1 MTSCK
6 MYLSLYLC
14 IFDRICL
21 FPFCLC
27 LGCRVS
33 LERLLSNSR
42 VAFDHQNRHH
52 HHQMNI
58 RTQTRGK
65 TSLGVLHANT
75 RHKYANTKTIDRT
88 RWRCPTFLRLCPKCI
103 WDQIQLTKPV
113 SKHNFNPILCRW
125 RRWRFWWSDATR
137 LSDFSRS
144 RPQAEPD
151 RGVQWKIWENLENL
165 RGRQWKIWNKLCFGR
180 GPIWHREGYY
190 LLKKFVWHHTSLNFV
205 HTIKHRDP
213 SAADS
218 QVTTAVLTELFI
230 FSTAHGNVEIYI
242 TVCTCFVKSFF
253 CPLSLHSQFA
263 LSPATPK
270 GTNVGAVDVFKGSLQ
285 FFCQNGQVLIAV
297 LMNGQ
302 IRTQEATTYHA
313 QFGNPPQSPIS
324 FCGRRTSGD
333 VGMLSE
339 HCSVIW

>member
-1 MTSCK
+1 M
-6 MYLSLYLC
+6 
-14 IFDRICL
+14 IHNDIQEHE
-21 FPFCLC
+21 P
-27 LGCRVS
+27 
-33 LERLLSNSR
+33 EHEPENENEE
-42 VAFDHQNRHH
+42 HE
-52 HHQMNI
+52 NI
-58 RTQTRGK
+58 NQT
-65 TSLGVLHANT
+65 TDDLAM
-75 RHKYANTKTIDRT
+75 
-88 RWRCPTFLRLCPKCI
+88 P
-103 WDQIQLTKPV
+103 
-113 SKHNFNPILCRW
+113 
-125 RRWRFWWSDATR
+125 
-137 LSDFSRS
+137 
-144 RPQAEPD
+144 E
-151 RGVQWKIWENLENL
+151 
-165 RGRQWKIWNKLCFGR
+165 
-180 GPIWHREGYY
+180 
-190 LLKKFVWHHTSLNFV
+190 
-205 HTIKHRDP
+205 
-213 SAADS
+213 

-230 FSTAHGNVEIYI
+230 FSSAHGNVDIYI

-339 HCSVIW
+339 HCSVI